1 VNLVP
6 GARFPRFEK
15 RLPMMMIRG
24 GAVSE
29 DWKERILHARQ
40 TYELRRGAISVRTP
54 MAQVFRRMIQ
64 TVIQPAFAEVADFAR
79 AQDVVCNVEL
89 ELGGVQP
96 RAMFC
101 IKPSGRSIRYEMDAD
116 GQAVR
121 ETEGVYH
128 RPLGQRRV
136 WVSVDELQR
145 QLTQG
150 YARAAAAAIVQDYF
164 RTNA

>member
-1 VNLVP
+1 MMNNR
-6 GARFPRFEK
+6 GA
-15 RLPMMMIRG
+15 G
-24 GAVSE
+24 VAD
-29 DWKERILHARQ
+29 DWKARILHARQ
-40 TYELRRGAISVRTP
+40 TYELRRSAISVRTP

-64 TVIQPAFAEVADFAR
+64 TIIQPGFSEVADFAK
-79 AQDVVCNVEL
+79 AQGVVCSVEL

-101 IKPSGRSIRYEMDAD
+101 IRPSGRSIRYEMDAD

-121 ETEGVYH
+121 EIEGVYH

-145 QLTQG
+145 QLTEG
-150 YARAAAAAIVQDYF
+150 YARAAAAAIVQDHF
-164 RTNA
+164 RAIG